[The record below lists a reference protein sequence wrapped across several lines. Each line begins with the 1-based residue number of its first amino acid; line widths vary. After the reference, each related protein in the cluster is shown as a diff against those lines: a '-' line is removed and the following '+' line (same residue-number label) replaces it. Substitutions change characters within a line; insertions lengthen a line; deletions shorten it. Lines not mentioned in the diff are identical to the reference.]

1 MQLRVCPQCYKA
13 FYISRERDAIACQHC
28 GHIFSERR
36 RFGRVRDEFEI
47 ILKFNGSEI
56 SARAIDYSEAG
67 AGIIYSGDSLE
78 ADTILD
84 INIGMDVRRPARMV
98 WSRQVSRSLVSAGL
112 KLL

>member
-1 MQLRVCPQCYKA
+1 MQLRVCPHCYKA
-13 FYISRERDAIACQHC
+13 FYISRDQDAIACQHC

-36 RFGRVRDEFEI
+36 QFGRVKDELEI

-56 SARAIDYSEAG
+56 PARTVDYSEAG
-67 AGIIYSGDSLE
+67 AGIIYNGDSLE
-78 ADTILD
+78 ADTVLD
-84 INIGMDVRRPARMV
+84 IDIGMDVQRPARMV